1 MSAAEGYVMSDRQI
15 ETNRICDLQWP
26 IRWPDR
32 SQTRA
37 AVIYYTLGTDLPPP
51 NLLVHGNVL
60 VYTFN
65 QTAVGVI
72 VFVLMCDKRHLR
84 ATVYADEPLI
94 HPPPHVDDVK
104 DYYADVL
111 AANYGRLRLLCPVP
125 QCRRFLRR
133 HFEGEID
140 ERLIASIEFAFD
152 DDEAELGIKV
162 YPELQPGADLACG
175 SFVDTKDQVSRMHEY
190 ARART
195 DTLVGTVLY
204 MNPSKDFNGCGAV
217 MRSIY
222 ELWSTHAVD
231 INVYA
236 EVTRCAGAQCVY
248 PVTVG
253 GWMYSRT
260 TNAFILTPVHRVPAV
275 LLLEKFCEAFNSK
288 LIDHERYQYNEVLS
302 PWVQSLF
309 NSLPGLHTSH
319 SMLHSITWRSVHS
332 LVRAAAL
339 ALYKTRLPA
348 YVVAWIL
355 QRASC
360 TICAQREHRV
370 VGVIQGVFASCRRLK
385 K

>member
-248 PVTVG
+248 AC
-253 GWMYSRT
+253 S
-260 TNAFILTPVHRVPAV
+260 
-275 LLLEKFCEAFNSK
+275 S
-288 LIDHERYQYNEVLS
+288 
-302 PWVQSLF
+302 
-309 NSLPGLHTSH
+309 
-319 SMLHSITWRSVHS
+319 
-332 LVRAAAL
+332 
-339 ALYKTRLPA
+339 
-348 YVVAWIL
+348 
-355 QRASC
+355 RASC
-360 TICAQREHRV
+360 TSAREVLRGVQFEVDRSRALSIQRGPFAVGAIAFQFVARPTHVALDVAQHHLAQRALTGQSRCSGALQDAPAGVCCRV
-370 VGVIQGVFASCRRLK
+370 DSPTRQLHHLRAARVNSFIWPLVVRVIVNPKFPA
-385 K
+385 